1 LTALSGKQKASIFL
15 RLLGRDASAKIL
27 NFLPKDLAQILLSQ
41 SGELSPPSREAV
53 AEVLDEFNK
62 FLSLPSGRGA
72 LNTAKPVSALDI
84 LIQTSPSKLVKILSE
99 ERNAVL
105 VFILSMLPVSVASDV
120 LLLLA
125 ERRANIEDLRKIF
138 KRVPIAEKLK
148 EKIIQILIK
157 RVSE

>member
-1 LTALSGKQKASIFL
+1 MTALSGKQKASIFL
-15 RLLGRDASAKIL
+15 RLLGRDAGNKIL
-27 NFLPKDLAQILLSQ
+27 SFLPKDLAQILLSQ
-41 SGELSPPSREAV
+41 SGELAPPSREAV
-53 AEVLDEFNK
+53 AAVLDEFNK
-62 FLSLPSGRGA
+62 FLSLPSAGNV
-72 LNTAKPVSALDI
+72 LNTAKSVSPLDI

-105 VFILSMLPVSVASDV
+105 VFILSQLPVSVASDV

-148 EKIIQILIK
+148 EKIIQILAK